1 SQRRGSPSGGERSM
15 QPPPRK
21 VKATQE
27 VKVCFSE
34 QLSKLQSKQHQECEV
49 LEEIRSFSK
58 QRATI
63 ERDYGQA
70 LQRLASQFQKK
81 EWHRGKAEGEGSRL
95 SVGNTIFAVWRA
107 AVEGTVLIGQA
118 RVAASENYRT
128 LSVETAKIA
137 RASKE
142 QRLKKSSEQLV
153 QIQLEVV
160 EAVKELEKVK
170 KKYVQLQRIAEIAGE
185 KAADAEAKVKKNES
199 GIFQSKTSLQKMSA
213 KLTARLGECSL
224 QLAEARNEYLLTMTA
239 INAHHQRYYQMDLPV
254 IMKNLDGDLYDRL
267 RDHFLVICETEI
279 HTCQSALDQFQR
291 ILQASRKVSREENLQ
306 LFLQENPVFTRIP
319 ICQFQP
325 AGSDKLVWI
334 CALDLE
340 RQHSDRGGESGL
352 EKEARRLA
360 SKAAKDYKIQ
370 AHGERVLQS
379 LEKRRKTVLEEESS
393 SLEQKMEEVRENIR
407 KAEIAKVKADA
418 RLEFLRQ
425 AGVNVDSWI
434 SSAMAQANEEL
445 EKERKLSE
453 ARMSNGAVSMVRED
467 VDEFEFTELEDFDDI
482 FEDSVSGSR
491 EKVRLYP
498 MRCRVLYSYQAS
510 QADELTISQDEKLE
524 VLEDGDMEEWVK
536 AQNKAGQVGY
546 VPEKYLEF
554 LGHSSQRVAMAISS
568 DNVSNASET
577 EMLVRALYDYE
588 GQSADELSFQEGAI
602 IQLLQKDEDGVDDG
616 FWRGE
621 FNRRVGVFP
630 SLVVEELTRG
640 GSETELLFNL
650 SPEQDL
656 PSPSPPLFSPPAP
669 LSSAVRTLPIQ
680 GVDSG
685 IRETPTGQTAGHI
698 QPFRPAP
705 PPPGKPASDSDSG
718 ENFF

>member
-1 SQRRGSPSGGERSM
+1 MCTCIKFYFLKLFSIFFF
-15 QPPPRK
+15 K

-81 EWHRGKAEGEGSRL
+81 EWHRGKAEGEGS
-95 SVGNTIFAVWRA
+95 STIFAVWRA

-325 AGSDKLVWI
+325 AGSDKI
-334 CALDLE
+334 RQLE

-453 ARMSNGAVSMVRED
+453 ARMSNGAVSMV
-467 VDEFEFTELEDFDDI
+467 DEFEFTELEDFDDI

-568 DNVSNASET
+568 DNVSNASGNSVGQEVFRSSCHFHMLDST
-577 EMLVRALYDYE
+577 VQLVRALYDYE

-640 GSETELLFNL
+640 GSETELVVF
-650 SPEQDL
+650 
-656 PSPSPPLFSPPAP
+656 
-669 LSSAVRTLPIQ
+669 
-680 GVDSG
+680 
-685 IRETPTGQTAGHI
+685 
-698 QPFRPAP
+698 
-705 PPPGKPASDSDSG
+705 
-718 ENFF
+718 